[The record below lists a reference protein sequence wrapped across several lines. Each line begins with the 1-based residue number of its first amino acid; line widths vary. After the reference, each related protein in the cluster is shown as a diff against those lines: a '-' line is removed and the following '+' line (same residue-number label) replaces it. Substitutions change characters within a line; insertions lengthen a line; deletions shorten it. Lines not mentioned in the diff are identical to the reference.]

1 MPDFYEIKFKG
12 QFAPLW
18 SEWFADLK
26 MTQLDDGITLL
37 AGRIEDQAAL
47 HGLLKRIRDLN
58 LTLISVSCKTP
69 PSPKNRKGVS
79 NEDD

>member
-18 SEWFADLK
+18 SEWFAGLE

-37 AGRIEDQAAL
+37 AGQIEDQAAL

-58 LTLISVSCKTP
+58 LTLISVSCKNP